1 LRALRTDNG
10 GEYISKEFTKY
21 CRDRRIRRE
30 LTIARTPQQ
39 NGVAERN
46 WRTLYDMSRSLL
58 RQNNMEQ
65 KWWDRA
71 LVTAAYIR
79 NRCLTN
85 GLKGNQTSYEVFLGE
100 RPDVSN
106 LRIFGS
112 KVITLN
118 DDPSKGKL
126 DNRGI
131 EGIFVGYRDQKS
143 YLIYLPSKKRVI
155 ASRNVRFFEKAHKD
169 ELEEVQVPI
178 NRPKRESIIIRSQ
191 RTQYERVKNS
201 NIEVLE
207 SDDDEEDLRPTN
219 KLLSPQK
226 TSSPQKKKAS
236 RNSPQKAS
244 SQEPTLRRSQR
255 ERRPS
260 SDF

>member
-1 LRALRTDNG
+1 
-10 GEYISKEFTKY
+10 
-21 CRDRRIRRE
+21 
-30 LTIARTPQQ
+30 
-39 NGVAERN
+39 
-46 WRTLYDMSRSLL
+46 
-58 RQNNMEQ
+58 MEQ
-65 KWWDRA
+65 KWWGRA
-71 LVTAAYIR
+71 LVAAAYIR

-85 GLKGNQTSYEVFLGE
+85 GLKGNQTPYEVFLGE

-143 YLIYLPSKKRVI
+143 YLIYLPFKKRVI
-155 ASRNVRFFEKAHKD
+155 ASKNVKFFEKAHKD

-191 RTQYERVKNS
+191 RTQ
-201 NIEVLE
+201 
-207 SDDDEEDLRPTN
+207 
-219 KLLSPQK
+219 
-226 TSSPQKKKAS
+226 
-236 RNSPQKAS
+236 
-244 SQEPTLRRSQR
+244 
-255 ERRPS
+255 
-260 SDF
+260 